1 MASRLPRRGGQT
13 PSSGAGVLASGQP
26 LLEMAPRR
34 RPCSPPWNTRS
45 SGAIQSGLAT
55 ASSAVGIDPAA
66 FMEQFQVPIA
76 FSLMSLGVDNL
87 ILRQLGI

>member
-1 MASRLPRRGGQT
+1 
-13 PSSGAGVLASGQP
+13 
-26 LLEMAPRR
+26 MAPRP
-34 RPCSPPWNTRS
+34 RPCSPPWNTRC

-55 ASSAVGIDPAA
+55 ASSAVGIDSAA

>member
-1 MASRLPRRGGQT
+1 MLI
-13 PSSGAGVLASGQP
+13 SGQP
-26 LLEMAPRR
+26 LLEMAPRP
-34 RPCSPPWNTRS
+34 RPCSPPWNTRC